1 MLTRRR
7 AFTLVLFSLAAAPCS
22 ADLYSYIDEQ
32 GRGHFSDVALDARYE
47 LYMKDK
53 PRVDTPI
60 APQIA
65 ASVPELAETAA
76 QAAGPLQG
84 RKHYVDMIARV
95 AREQKVEAALI
106 HAVVSAESSYNPSA
120 KSARGAT
127 GLMQLMPDTARRY
140 GVTDLL
146 NPLENLRAGAAYLKD
161 LLSLFDNNLRLAVAA
176 YNAGEGAVKRS
187 GNRIPAYAETRAYV
201 PRVMQLYQQYR
212 VR

>member
-7 AFTLVLFSLAAAPCS
+7 AFALVLFALAAAPCS
-22 ADLYSYIDEQ
+22 ADIYSYTDEQ

-47 LYMKDK
+47 LYTKDK
-53 PRVDTPI
+53 RVDAPI

-65 ASVPELAETAA
+65 ASVPELAEPAT

-95 AREQKVEAALI
+95 AREQKVDAALI
-106 HAVVSAESSYNPSA
+106 HAVVSAESAYNPAA
-120 KSARGAT
+120 KSPRGAT

-161 LLSLFDNNLRLAVAA
+161 LLSLFNNNLRLAVAA